1 MREKIERKLFSGR
14 DFYLEQLQNNLSLL
28 KSGQHRNIAL
38 FGSKGCGKSFLIREF
53 VRRIDD
59 NAFAPVYIE
68 LNRLSLSPESFS
80 IEIITNIFAWLF
92 KKDYKWLSESISIEG
107 LKAIKSS
114 LGKNSSEIIDK
125 VVNELEKI
133 KPNQQ
138 LLIELGFNFAQAI
151 AEENSKKLVL
161 CIENF
166 DKILE
171 LNGFEQVSDA
181 FSAIKFQQRD
191 VLFVTTSSAIWQ
203 FKPTVAKHNFEIIE
217 IGNFSKDETK
227 ALVER
232 VAGKVINTIV
242 NEIYS
247 LTLGHPAYTYYV
259 ASRLKEIVD
268 VKKAFLIETLSGDGG
283 IHRHCDSILQ
293 SALSRARGKTLL
305 AVILNVLSHNEKL
318 RLTEISKKI
327 FRSAPVTKSLLS
339 RLIEVDLISK
349 SENLYSISDPVLR
362 RFIAYQNS
370 GITSEPD
377 EVLLKKLE
385 EEL

>member
-1 MREKIERKLFSGR
+1 
-14 DFYLEQLQNNLSLL
+14 
-28 KSGQHRNIAL
+28 
-38 FGSKGCGKSFLIREF
+38 
-53 VRRIDD
+53 
-59 NAFAPVYIE
+59 
-68 LNRLSLSPESFS
+68 
-80 IEIITNIFAWLF
+80 
-92 KKDYKWLSESISIEG
+92 
-107 LKAIKSS
+107 
-114 LGKNSSEIIDK
+114 
-125 VVNELEKI
+125 
-133 KPNQQ
+133 
-138 LLIELGFNFAQAI
+138 
-151 AEENSKKLVL
+151 L